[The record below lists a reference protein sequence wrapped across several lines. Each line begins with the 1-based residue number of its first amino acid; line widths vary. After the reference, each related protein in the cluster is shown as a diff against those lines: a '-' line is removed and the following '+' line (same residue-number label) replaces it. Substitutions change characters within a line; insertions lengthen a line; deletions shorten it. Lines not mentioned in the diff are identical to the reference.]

1 MALITVL
8 LIVPLIKGADRVQPT
23 QRMHDSSG
31 RLKAVIMSLLL
42 LEYQQRSHYETVSP
56 KSSRIIK
63 QVSMII
69 D

>member
-1 MALITVL
+1 ML
-8 LIVPLIKGADRVQPT
+8 LIVPLIKGADRVRPM

-31 RLKAVIMSLLL
+31 RLKAVIIEAPRAGVSTTL
-42 LEYQQRSHYETVSP
+42 HYETVSP
-56 KSSRIIK
+56 RFSRIIK